1 MGETFPREAFQ
12 CLSLRS
18 SSCQLEKVTIVV
30 CRRHPR
36 QNHLARFAGHH
47 LEKSISACSL
57 VTLPRAPPGALT
69 QHSGGIHPSSP
80 APVALCHGGIL
91 SERWGTPREAALT
104 GSWVVGRQQFGCA
117 SHPSGMEDPRRP
129 TLLSRDDIPKPSRKA
144 PPTPTIL

>member
-1 MGETFPREAFQ
+1 MGETLPREAFQ

-18 SSCQLEKVTIVV
+18 SSGQLEKVTTVV

-36 QNHLARFAGHH
+36 QNHLARFSGHH

-80 APVALCHGGIL
+80 APVALCHRGIL

-104 GSWVVGRQQFGCA
+104 GSWVVGRQRSF
-117 SHPSGMEDPRRP
+117 DV
-129 TLLSRDDIPKPSRKA
+129 LL
-144 PPTPTIL
+144 TPLG